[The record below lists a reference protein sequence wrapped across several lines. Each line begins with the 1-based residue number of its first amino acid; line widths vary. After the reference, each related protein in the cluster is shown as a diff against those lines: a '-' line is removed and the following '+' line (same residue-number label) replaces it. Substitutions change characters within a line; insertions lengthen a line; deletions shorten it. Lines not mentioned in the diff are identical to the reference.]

1 MAYNGMNSSSS
12 TTMAIEQPNNTTWW
26 HEWYT
31 LRWGRYYGTYKQGRY
46 LLPCDDVECDRL
58 DIMHKFFSVTRQ
70 YEDPTFGGLYTY
82 RLPERPK
89 VLDLGCGTGI
99 WAIDIADR
107 HTGQGQIEGW
117 DLNLTQPE
125 AIPPNV
131 SFKRRDFEDP
141 WVGVE
146 PNSLDLVHMR
156 MLNGSVENW
165 PRLYNQVFKHL
176 KPGSGYL
183 EQVEIDWRPQ
193 SDGDPRPLAESKLEE
208 WSQKVHRGFAR
219 AGRNLEMDPNTGRIL
234 EDLGFTVEHKTILIA
249 LNPWPEQE
257 HRKEMARWFNLGLN
271 QGLEAM
277 TFESVIHWLGYPE
290 QEVREL
296 IERVKE
302 DMCKREWRTYC
313 TMHIYIARRPSLP
326 GRRA

>member
-1 MAYNGMNSSSS
+1 MAYNGINSSS
-12 TTMAIEQPNNTTWW
+12 TTMAIDQPNDANWW

-31 LRWGRYYGTYKQGRY
+31 LRWGRYYGTFRQGRY

-58 DIMHKFFSVTRQ
+58 DIMHKLFLVTRQ

-82 RLPERPK
+82 RLPDRPR

-99 WAIDIADR
+99 WAIDTADR
-107 HTGQGQIEGW
+107 HAGRGQIEGW

-131 SFKRRDFEDP
+131 SFKRCDFEDP

-146 PNSLDLVHMR
+146 LNSFDLIHMR

-165 PRLYNQVFKHL
+165 PRLYGQVFKHL

-193 SDGDPRPLAESKLEE
+193 CDGDPRPLAESKLEE

-219 AGRNLEMDPNTGRIL
+219 AGRKLEMDPNTKRIL
-234 EDLGFTVEHKTILIA
+234 EDLGFSVEHKTISIA
-249 LNPWPEQE
+249 LNPWPEPE
-257 HRKEMARWFNLGLN
+257 HRKEMARWFNLSLN
-271 QGLEAM
+271 QGLEAL

-302 DMCKREWRTYC
+302 DMCRREWRTYC
-313 TMHIYIARRPSLP
+313 TLHIYVARRPPLP